1 MMKKQLL
8 RGLIV
13 GALAAVGAGISPQAL
28 ADEGTPSLDLTVNAN
43 ITAGTCSASVMDG
56 DKTVNEISFS
66 SVYISEIKARTKVKT
81 FKLRFSD
88 CAGLQQKTATV
99 TLASATGSGCGG
111 RSANNA
117 EFANLYDPASD
128 PSPDSGAKAAKTG
141 VEVWTT
147 NSPGVGDSVQFKCN
161 NPKPVNPVTVD
172 LSGASATTPL
182 DYPLSAR
189 MVEVSNSTASA
200 ITPGKFLAPTVF
212 TIAYQ

>member
-1 MMKKQLL
+1 MKKQLL

-56 DKTVNEISFS
+56 DKTVNEINFAN
-66 SVYISEIKARTKVKT
+66 VYISEIKASSKVKT

-99 TLASATGSGCGG
+99 TLASATGNGCGG
-111 RSANNA
+111 RTASNP
-117 EFANLYDPASD
+117 EFANLYDPATD
-128 PSPDSGAKAAKTG
+128 PSPVPGVKSAKTG

-147 NSPGVGDSVQFKCN
+147 NSPGTGDSVQFQCN

-189 MVEVSNSTASA
+189 MVEVSNSSAPA
-200 ITPGKFLAPTVF
+200 ITPGKFLAPTIF